1 MLFNWMILLWKMPW
15 VSGSHALR
23 NSHTYRDLYLP
34 CNSSLCQMFILSY
47 PSSQA
52 LTHFVRFTH
61 SPCLL
66 LHGPMS
72 TGDTVAPFRISD
84 ERSHH
89 EPRCINDNW
98 TIRYLLT
105 IVTSPAAQERRGMP
119 FFDAPFLPSQLAS
132 GRWSALVCL
141 PASTSD
147 RHTSSSPSAAMTGVV
162 KIKDQRSA
170 PKPPKVN
177 KYKIPD

>member
-1 MLFNWMILLWKMPW
+1 MLFICMILLWEMPW

-34 CNSSLCQMFILSY
+34 CNSSLCQMFILPY

-119 FFDAPFLPSQLAS
+119 FLMRPFYHRSWLRGVGQPLFVYQL
-132 GRWSALVCL
+132 RQVTDT
-141 PASTSD
+141 PAH
-147 RHTSSSPSAAMTGVV
+147 RHRLTWPGS
-162 KIKDQRSA
+162 
-170 PKPPKVN
+170 
-177 KYKIPD
+177 